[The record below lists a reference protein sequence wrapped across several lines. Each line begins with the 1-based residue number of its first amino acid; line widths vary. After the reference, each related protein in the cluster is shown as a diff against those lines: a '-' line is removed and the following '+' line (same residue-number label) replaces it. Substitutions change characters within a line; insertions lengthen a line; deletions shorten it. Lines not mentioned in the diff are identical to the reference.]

1 MMDVEESHS
10 MLRYHSVDHAKAI
23 RLENVCEDIENNNTQ
38 DKNQNFDDK
47 HDVIHYS
54 SNSKGIFAQCLVSGA
69 VLLLAAGGGMP
80 IGYSAILLP
89 QLIEENGT
97 MHVDREL
104 GSWIASVHS
113 LATPIGSLVSGA
125 LLDEIGRVILGFSV
139 GSMAVPAQVILG
151 EMADPK
157 LRGFLTGGT
166 LAFYCLG
173 ILIIYALGACFT
185 WNIVAFCGS
194 ILPVIALIALILIPE
209 SPVWLVR
216 RKKFNKARKV
226 LLWLRGGNMQQVN
239 AEMGILEARMKT
251 DLARIA
257 TNMSWFEKISCVVS
271 TLLDSGVF
279 KPLTIINIFNIL
291 QLISGTFVIIFYAV
305 NLIEDIGG
313 GNINNYLAA
322 VITAVTRLLFSS
334 VASVL
339 LLKMSRRYLG
349 MFSALGTGFTSLIL
363 AGYLLIKKESSI
375 DIYVIGIF
383 LLLYVAA
390 SSVGLMIFPGLMV
403 AELLP
408 QRARGIGGG
417 CNFFFFNLLIFI
429 VTKIFPTVNDAVGI
443 TGVFIIFG
451 ISALLEAIF
460 IYVALP
466 ETKNCTLQEI
476 EDYFQQ
482 DNLLWITRSRER
494 RNNEPFVV
502 HKN

>member
-1 MMDVEESHS
+1 
-10 MLRYHSVDHAKAI
+10 
-23 RLENVCEDIENNNTQ
+23 
-38 DKNQNFDDK
+38 
-47 HDVIHYS
+47 
-54 SNSKGIFAQCLVSGA
+54 
-69 VLLLAAGGGMP
+69 
-80 IGYSAILLP
+80 
-89 QLIEENGT
+89 
-97 MHVDREL
+97 
-104 GSWIASVHS
+104 
-113 LATPIGSLVSGA
+113 
-125 LLDEIGRVILGFSV
+125 
-139 GSMAVPAQVILG
+139 
-151 EMADPK
+151 
-157 LRGFLTGGT
+157 
-166 LAFYCLG
+166 
-173 ILIIYALGACFT
+173 
-185 WNIVAFCGS
+185 
-194 ILPVIALIALILIPE
+194 
-209 SPVWLVR
+209 
-216 RKKFNKARKV
+216 
-226 LLWLRGGNMQQVN
+226 
-239 AEMGILEARMKT
+239 MGILEARMKT
-251 DLARIA
+251 DLAQIA
-257 TNMSWFEKISCVVS
+257 TNMSWLEKMSSVIS
-271 TLLDSGVF
+271 TLLDSSVF

-322 VITAVTRLLFSS
+322 VVTAVTRLLFSS
-334 VASVL
+334 VASIL

-349 MFSALGTGFTSLIL
+349 MFSALGTAFTSLII
-363 AGYLLIKKESSI
+363 AGYLLIKEESPI

-417 CNFFFFNLLIFI
+417 CNFFFFNLFIFI
-429 VTKIFPTVNDAVGI
+429 ITKIFPTVSDLVGI
-443 TGVFIIFG
+443 IGVFTIFG